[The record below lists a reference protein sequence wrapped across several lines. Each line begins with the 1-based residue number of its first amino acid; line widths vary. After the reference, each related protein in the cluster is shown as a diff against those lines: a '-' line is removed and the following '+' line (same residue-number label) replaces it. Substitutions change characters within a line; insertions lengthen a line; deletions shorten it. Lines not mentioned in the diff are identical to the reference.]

1 MGPSNCRRRSRRA
14 EHACKVPWV
23 SGRPGKRSADLKGDL
38 YHAACLAARAL
49 SRIAASCYT
58 TSTSYGQT
66 YPILPIGHAAGRA
79 RPAASVITTRLEDP
93 KAVYVSSA
101 EFGAKGD
108 GLADDSAALQAAID
122 KAENR
127 AREGMCM

>member
-1 MGPSNCRRRSRRA
+1 MDRLIR
-14 EHACKVPWV
+14 
-23 SGRPGKRSADLKGDL
+23 
-38 YHAACLAARAL
+38 YCLLATL
-49 SRIAASCYT
+49 
-58 TSTSYGQT
+58 
-66 YPILPIGHAAGRA
+66 LAGLA
-79 RPAASVITTRLEDP
+79 PAASVITTRLEDP